1 MTDAQ
6 YQQYQQ
12 PRQSLRLSIAQRGL
26 PASPVITSGESSSGV
41 TRLSRYG
48 SISTLATSNAMESSE
63 WYEDDKMQNTG
74 AEESADYDVEVRLP
88 ASQRPKGRYSLNDFS
103 MMRTVGTGSFGRVH
117 LGNCILHSQR
127 EHFLFLFYSP

>member
-88 ASQRPKGRYSLNDFS
+88 ASQRPKGCYSLNSFT
-103 MMRTVGTGSFGRVH
+103 MMRDRHHIRPRIPPSPHRHHRTSTIDSFFSH
-117 LGNCILHSQR
+117 WQ
-127 EHFLFLFYSP
+127 